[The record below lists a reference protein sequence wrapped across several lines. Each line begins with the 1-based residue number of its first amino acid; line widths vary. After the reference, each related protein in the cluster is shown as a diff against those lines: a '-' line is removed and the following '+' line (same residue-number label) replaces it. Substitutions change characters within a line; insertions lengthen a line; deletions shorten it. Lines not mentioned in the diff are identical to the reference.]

1 MTTPLTRAEFT
12 HLKFGLPSAIPQSM
26 LDGHLAAAASSLNFM
41 MPDEV
46 LRWVSETTGGG
57 GLPDSKIVISD
68 QVRNDLII
76 RHYQAVN
83 DALNDQTYVPN
94 LADPH
99 AWRRGYMAGVNADM
113 IAWAQLTAA
122 KPDLLKVIMS
132 GECAGLSDAAQ
143 RIHAFWI
150 ARRHQDFG
158 IGSIREQLA
167 AMSPQASTLPLR
179 TSSVRR

>member
-76 RHYQAVN
+76 RHYQAAN
-83 DALNDQTYVPN
+83 AALNHLLEAGIVSLVDE
-94 LADPH
+94 
-99 AWRRGYMAGVNADM
+99 RRCGRV
-113 IAWAQLTAA
+113 
-122 KPDLLKVIMS
+122 
-132 GECAGLSDAAQ
+132 
-143 RIHAFWI
+143 F
-150 ARRHQDFG
+150 
-158 IGSIREQLA
+158 
-167 AMSPQASTLPLR
+167 QANEMLERLNRPPG
-179 TSSVRR
+179 